1 MIATSKT
8 LSAAISSRFAHG
20 VSDCANP
27 RVLPEVWSVPLSDR
41 EKIDGAGGRR
51 ATELKRANRTSL
63 TALFTTKPHAGTSK
77 RAPVRLEH
85 AQCSLHGPRQSA
97 RCKAVWGFATLPGG
111 GAGGGSEQKRAIWY
125 KREAYW
131 YERGHRG
138 RHEHARQAR
147 RRVGVTHCCHS
158 RYVQAAVITA
168 SAERKFITCATP
180 RRQLCT
186 RGRALHFD
194 AQRRAHQKLAAVLQS
209 LQPSLFQPNSLFAP
223 TSSHQSFGTITTISH
238 TGHGR
243 NGGPVALKRTG
254 ERRCPA

>member
-1 MIATSKT
+1 MASIPRMAFG
-8 LSAAISSRFAHG
+8 SRERASF
-20 VSDCANP
+20 P
-27 RVLPEVWSVPLSDR
+27 RPGRYPRLVEVGT
-41 EKIDGAGGRR
+41 DGGGARR
-51 ATELKRANRTSL
+51 PSEEKRANGTSL
-63 TALFTTKPHAGTSK
+63 TAFLTLNSPVQSSEHTS
-77 RAPVRLEH
+77 VRREH

-97 RCKAVWGFATLPGG
+97 SRKAVWGFATLPGG